1 MKIRNFQPQ
10 NNVFLAPMAGITD
23 KAFRVL
29 CKEQGCGLV
38 YTEMVSSKGLFYG
51 SKKTE
56 IMLDIDEFEAPVGI
70 QLFGSDPEI
79 MGNMAEL
86 LSQNPRVALIDI
98 NMGCPAPKIIKNCE
112 GSALMKDPVLAEK
125 IIKSVARKS
134 LKPVTVKFRK
144 GWDDTQI
151 NAVEFGKMAEG
162 AGATAVT
169 VHGRTRAQMYEG
181 FADWNIIAQVK
192 KALSI
197 PVIGNGDVVSPESA
211 RKLFEETGCDGIM
224 IARGAMG
231 NPWLF
236 KRIIT
241 YLETGEIISEPSN
254 EEKIDMA
261 IRHLNMMVELKG
273 SKGVIEMRKHI
284 AWYLKGMKGA
294 TKMKEC
300 INKIA
305 TSQEMIEQ
313 LIEYKRTL
321 VESSETTKSLTML

>member
-1 MKIRNFQPQ
+1 
-10 NNVFLAPMAGITD
+10 MAGITD

-79 MGNMAEL
+79 MGSMAEL

-125 IIKSVARKS
+125 IIKSVVRKS
-134 LKPVTVKFRK
+134 VKPVTVKFRK

-151 NAVEFGKMAEG
+151 NAVEFGKMAEE
-162 AGATAVT
+162 AGAAAVT

-181 FADWNIIAQVK
+181 FADWSIIAQVK
-192 KALSI
+192 KSLSI
-197 PVIGNGDVVSPESA
+197 PVVGNGDVVSPESA

-224 IARGAMG
+224 VARGAMG

-236 KRIIT
+236 KRINI
-241 YLETGEIISEPSN
+241 YLESGEIVSEPSN

-261 IRHLNMMVELKG
+261 IRHLNMMVNLKG

-294 TKMKEC
+294 TRIKENV
-300 INKIA
+300 NKII
-305 TSQEMIEQ
+305 TSKEMIDQ
-313 LIEYKRTL
+313 LLEYKAAL
-321 VESSETTKSLTML
+321 AESGEATKSLTML